1 MVFMKKIAVLLVICF
16 ITAIFV
22 SSCNEKACPAYS
34 KNETEQAE
42 TNA

>member
-1 MVFMKKIAVLLVICF
+1 MVFMKKIAVLLVLCF

-42 TNA
+42 DNV

>member
-1 MVFMKKIAVLLVICF
+1 MKKIAVLFAVCI

-34 KNETEQAE
+34 KTETEQAE
-42 TNA
+42 NNV

>member
-1 MVFMKKIAVLLVICF
+1 MVFMKKIAVLIVVCF

-34 KNETEQAE
+34 KTETEQAE
-42 TNA
+42 NNG